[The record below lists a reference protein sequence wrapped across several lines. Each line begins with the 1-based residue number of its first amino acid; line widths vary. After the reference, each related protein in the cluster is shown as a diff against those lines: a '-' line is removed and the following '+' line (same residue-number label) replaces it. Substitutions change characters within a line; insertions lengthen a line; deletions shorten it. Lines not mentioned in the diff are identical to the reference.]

1 MNMTLAALESK
12 LNGQHM
18 YLFSDD
24 HAAVYRACSDR
35 DRPVG
40 LAKVV
45 GTWLQS

>member
-1 MNMTLAALESK
+1 MNMTLAALKSR
-12 LNGQHM
+12 LTGQHI

-24 HAAVYRACSDR
+24 HAAVYQACGYR

-40 LAKVV
+40 LEKVV